1 MLGRNLAAC
10 FLVINVR
17 AIRNKRRQNLLVGFL
32 AILLLTA
39 AGCATSDGPL
49 VPNAVGRGA
58 AGDAGSAQQEL
69 AQVQQLLAQNEHS
82 VVIPRLLH
90 IMTKYPDT
98 PAALD
103 AEYFLAYTYR
113 SIKSYREAIDLY
125 NEYLRRAPEGKYA
138 QESHDAL
145 AILVE
150 EYERNFWTAER
161 LNGQIAILNA
171 QLENESA
178 NIAWQLDLAGLLW
191 KRGDYQQAGNVYAA
205 IIETDPAYYDDATI
219 RGRIER
225 TPSGDYLVITPAEIQ
240 RRAIERQPLS
250 IINTSAFKSGED
262 LITRTALYYVV
273 TGMVVNRSD
282 SILYGAEVLVTIY
295 GFGNVVY
302 DTNTVR
308 LGRLNP
314 GEMRAF
320 SVRFFNFPS
329 IHNIHRYETTATF
342 EQ

>member
-1 MLGRNLAAC
+1 MVDVRAFLKIPIRNLLASFA
-10 FLVINVR
+10 VI
-17 AIRNKRRQNLLVGFL
+17 QLL
-32 AILLLTA
+32 AI
-39 AGCATSDGPL
+39 AGCVTSDAPP
-49 VPNAVGRGA
+49 VTNSVGRGA
-58 AGDAGSAQQEL
+58 AGNAGTAQQEL
-69 AQVQQLLAQNEHS
+69 AQVQRLLDRNEHS
-82 VVIPRLLH
+82 IAIPRLLQ

-103 AEYFLAYTYR
+103 AEYFLAHTYQ

-125 NEYLRRAPEGKYA
+125 NEYLRRAPEGQYA

-145 AILVE
+145 AVLVE
-150 EYERNFWTAER
+150 EYERSFWTAER
-161 LNGQIAILNA
+161 LNGQIASLNA
-171 QLENESA
+171 QLETEPT

-191 KRGDYQQAGNVYAA
+191 KRGDYQQAGQVYADV
-205 IIETDPAYYDDATI
+205 IETHPEYYEDATI
-219 RGRIER
+219 RERIER
-225 TPSGDYLVITPAEIQ
+225 TTSGDYLVITPSEVQ

-262 LITRTALYYVV
+262 LITRTPLYYVV
-273 TGMVVNRSD
+273 TGMAVNRSD
-282 SILYGAEVLVTIY
+282 SILYGAQVLVTIY

-302 DTNTVR
+302 DTNTVT

-329 IHNIHRYETTATF
+329 IHNIHRYETVASF
-342 EQ
+342 ER

>member
-1 MLGRNLAAC
+1 M
-10 FLVINVR
+10 VNVR
-17 AIRNKRRQNLLVGFL
+17 AISRQRSRNPLLGFT
-32 AILLLTA
+32 AVLLLLI
-39 AGCATSDGPL
+39 AGCVTADAPL

-58 AGDAGSAQQEL
+58 AGNTVSAQQEL
-69 AQVQQLLAQNEHS
+69 AQVQRLLERKEHS
-82 VVIPRLLH
+82 IVIPRLLQ

-103 AEYFLAYTYR
+103 AEYFLAYTYQ

-125 NEYLRRAPEGKYA
+125 NEYLRRAPDGEHA

-145 AILVE
+145 AVLVE

-161 LNGQIAILNA
+161 LNGQIESLNA
-171 QLENESA
+171 QLEGEPS
-178 NIAWQLDLAGLLW
+178 NIAWQIDLAGLLW
-191 KRGDYQQAGNVYAA
+191 KRGDYLQAGQVYAD
-205 IIETDPAYYDDATI
+205 IIEAEPAYYEDATI

-225 TPSGDYLVITPAEIQ
+225 SPNGDYLVITPAEVQ

-250 IINTSAFKSGED
+250 IVNASAFKSGED
-262 LITRTALYYVV
+262 LITRTPLYYVV
-273 TGMVVNRSD
+273 TGLAVNRSD
-282 SILYGAEVLVTIY
+282 SVLYGAQVLVTIY

-302 DTNTVR
+302 DTNTVT

-329 IHNIHRYETTATF
+329 IHNIHRYETVASF
-342 EQ
+342 DR